1 MGTGAL
7 LHRAKQVV
15 HQAHQLPRGMSS
27 LEKAGASGG
36 ATSPFIY
43 LHDMVLK
50 LAERISSP
58 DKEVFTAL
66 IKI

>member
-1 MGTGAL
+1 
-7 LHRAKQVV
+7 
-15 HQAHQLPRGMSS
+15 MSS